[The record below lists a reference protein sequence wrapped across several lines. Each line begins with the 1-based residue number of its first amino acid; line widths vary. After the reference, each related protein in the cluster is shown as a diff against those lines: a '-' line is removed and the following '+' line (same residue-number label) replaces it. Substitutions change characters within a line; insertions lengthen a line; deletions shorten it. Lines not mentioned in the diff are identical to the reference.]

1 MAPVVIFGSG
11 PSGPGPSPRRRRRV
25 AWIPLALVVWLV
37 VEIAAVVG
45 VVQLVGVWWTLLA
58 FVLLSALGV
67 WLLRR
72 EGRRT
77 WVALREALR
86 SGQMPSRE
94 IADAALVFV
103 GGLLLT
109 LPGFVSDVVGL
120 VFVLPFTR
128 PIARIGLEAVVARR
142 LLAAGLPVAP
152 GEARVRRSPRREG
165 RDDGGEVVEG
175 EIVDD

>member
-1 MAPVVIFGSG
+1 MIHG
-11 PSGPGPSPRRRRRV
+11 PAPRRRRRTV
-25 AWIPLALVVWLV
+25 ALIPLALVLGVI
-37 VEIAAVVG
+37 VEVAVLIAVG
-45 VVQLVGVWWTLLA
+45 RWIGFWPTLLLVIA
-58 FVLLSALGV
+58 LSALGV

-77 WVALREALR
+77 WGALRAALR

-94 IADAALVFV
+94 IADAVLVLV

-128 PIARIGLEAVVARR
+128 PAARTGLEALVARR
-142 LLAAGLPVAP
+142 LLAAGVAVAP
-152 GEARVRRSPRREG
+152 GEARVRRTRDREG
-165 RDDGGEVVEG
+165 GDVVEG
-175 EIVDD
+175 EIVED